1 MKKIDLFDTFENAE
15 DELMEDFTDMS
26 PEISDE
32 KLDKLLAVSERN
44 YEKEKAEIERTRKA
58 DNTDDENMVRGVE
71 RVKRPVWLRTAAMAA
86 SFVLIA
92 GTVIGSIVL
101 FNRGKSKKDLFNS
114 DDLSNTDMVLC
125 RMSIPIKRLL
135 SNSVP
140 MQQNIMTRLKQHMY
154 TSFQI
159 AII

>member
-1 MKKIDLFDTFENAE
+1 MPKIYNAIHNTKKNGKYVYQ
-15 DELMEDFTDMS
+15 
-26 PEISDE
+26 ISDE

-101 FNRGKSKKDLFNS
+101 FNRGKSKKELFNS
-114 DDLSNTDMVLC
+114 DDLSNTDNGALPDV
-125 RMSIPIKRLL
+125 
-135 SNSVP
+135 
-140 MQQNIMTRLKQHMY
+140 Y
-154 TSFQI
+154 TDK
-159 AII
+159 